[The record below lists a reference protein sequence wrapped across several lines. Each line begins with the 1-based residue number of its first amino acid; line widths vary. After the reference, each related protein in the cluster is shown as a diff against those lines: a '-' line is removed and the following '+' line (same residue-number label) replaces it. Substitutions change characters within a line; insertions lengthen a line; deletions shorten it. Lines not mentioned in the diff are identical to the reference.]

1 MITLG
6 DLLAVLGFGLGCFR
20 VGYLVGKGNK
30 DKKNNRPNANG

>member
-20 VGYLVGKGNK
+20 VGYLIGKGNK
-30 DKKNNRPNANG
+30 DKKNNRPMSK